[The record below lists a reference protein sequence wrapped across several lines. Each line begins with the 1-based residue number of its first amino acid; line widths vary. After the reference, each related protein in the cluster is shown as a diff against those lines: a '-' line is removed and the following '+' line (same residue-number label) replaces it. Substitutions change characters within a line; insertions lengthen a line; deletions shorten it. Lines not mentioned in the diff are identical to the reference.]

1 VRSSTRRDWSSTPC
15 EPTKAKRNAK
25 RAAWLGLVAGSA
37 GKALQSGLIGVT
49 NSLIRRMLQHVGSSG
64 IEPFVEY
71 LTSRQGWELPVIVGE
86 DPDATEEARGAWEED
101 LARLDTSIL
110 STVGDE
116 DADGALVADILVGV
130 LHKSLWERQLE
141 HFDEARKVMLREVV
155 LRRSEDMWN
164 QSTPA
169 QRRGWYLSGL
179 GMNAG
184 RQLDHV
190 AADVVGLLIQIEATL
205 AEDEF
210 EEATDLILEMASAI
224 FGLAPFA
231 VENKP
236 ENWEEVL
243 RRWVAGGSL
252 ADLADGQ
259 MTTAQFIES
268 GIIYRLSWGM
278 EAVRVYQVA
287 QGDPRAEGLTGAALA
302 VVETGT
308 FNRAASALI
317 RAGFDFRSAAIEAVE
332 STGAAFITASEVRS
346 WLRSLDRTF
355 LNDPSWPT
363 PELREVWTHF
373 VQRARRPGRRR
384 WVHETR
390 TAADVRWSGKRPRRR
405 DWMRVT
411 DGEDGTTLLWTG
423 GFQFLGSVN
432 AELNPGRQG
441 VIRARRIK
449 GAVEFDYR
457 GPSDLGD

>member
-169 QRRGWYLSGL
+169 QRRGWYLS
-179 GMNAG
+179 A
-184 RQLDHV
+184 
-190 AADVVGLLIQIEATL
+190 
-205 AEDEF
+205 
-210 EEATDLILEMASAI
+210 
-224 FGLAPFA
+224 
-231 VENKP
+231 
-236 ENWEEVL
+236 WE
-243 RRWVAGGSL
+243 
-252 ADLADGQ
+252 
-259 MTTAQFIES
+259 
-268 GIIYRLSWGM
+268 
-278 EAVRVYQVA
+278 
-287 QGDPRAEGLTGAALA
+287 
-302 VVETGT
+302 
-308 FNRAASALI
+308 
-317 RAGFDFRSAAIEAVE
+317 
-332 STGAAFITASEVRS
+332 
-346 WLRSLDRTF
+346 
-355 LNDPSWPT
+355 
-363 PELREVWTHF
+363 
-373 VQRARRPGRRR
+373 
-384 WVHETR
+384 
-390 TAADVRWSGKRPRRR
+390 
-405 DWMRVT
+405 
-411 DGEDGTTLLWTG
+411 
-423 GFQFLGSVN
+423 
-432 AELNPGRQG
+432 
-441 VIRARRIK
+441 
-449 GAVEFDYR
+449 
-457 GPSDLGD
+457 